1 MDIMIFNKKIVW
13 YVLGPVVILA
23 GFLTI
28 RWFYFL
34 LTYGEHEGFT
44 EGVFGYPIPFNYAL
58 FYLLYWFAALIGAI
72 FLLGFKKIGW
82 YVLNIVAVSGFI
94 YLMLAVSLSLY
105 SGSSIKYAVYLLQI
119 VACLLFICFL
129 NNKKLIHHFMV
140 KEKVANYVI
149 VSFGVAALGT
159 VAAFL
164 FGFLSTT

>member
-13 YVLGPVVILA
+13 YILGPVVILT

-58 FYLLYWFAALIGAI
+58 FYLLYWFVALIGAI
-72 FLLGFKKIGW
+72 FLLSFKKIGW

-94 YLMLAVSLSLY
+94 YLVIAVGLSLY
-105 SGSSIKYAVYLLQI
+105 LGTPIKYALYFSLF
-119 VACLLFICFL
+119 VACMLFIWFL
-129 NNKKLIHHFMV
+129 NNKKLIQYLRV
-140 KEKVANYVI
+140 DEKAVNYLI
-149 VSFGVAALGT
+149 VSFGVLVLGA

-164 FGFLSTT
+164 FGIVSTT